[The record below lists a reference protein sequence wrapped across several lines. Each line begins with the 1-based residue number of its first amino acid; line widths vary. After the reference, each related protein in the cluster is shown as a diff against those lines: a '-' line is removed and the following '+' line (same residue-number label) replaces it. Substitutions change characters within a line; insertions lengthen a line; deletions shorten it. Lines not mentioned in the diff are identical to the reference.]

1 MKPPDTDRS
10 SYCFYLL
17 SRIFDALEG
26 KIIAWQT
33 PGLKSQYRALTMTFN
48 KIQYLSYVSELLDMT
63 LQSLPLKESLKPPSN
78 TSHSWREL
86 FRGSYGQ
93 VPWHFR
99 APAAAGMQQAG
110 TEVKECFPAGS
121 LTPTARKCPAAHQ
134 IASSGHQSLQV
145 SVCRSLSKATASPVS
160 HNDNSIMKHLFSR
173 EKKESIFILP
183 TYCARKSSVS

>member
-1 MKPPDTDRS
+1 MRIPLKTFKYIKKLCSLLYWAWIMKPPDTDRS

-17 SRIFDALEG
+17 SQIFDALEG

-78 TSHSWREL
+78 TSYSWREL

-110 TEVKECFPAGS
+110 TEAKECFPAGS
-121 LTPTARKCPAAHQ
+121 LTPTCQEMPSCPPNRFLW
-134 IASSGHQSLQV
+134 SPKPSGQRL
-145 SVCRSLSKATASPVS
+145 
-160 HNDNSIMKHLFSR
+160 
-173 EKKESIFILP
+173 
-183 TYCARKSSVS
+183 